1 MEVPLRPYKSPVLGC
16 GVLLWLFIK
25 CILIPN
31 QLLFFIYNG
40 PKRSSYLIW
49 RVGHGRHPL
58 KTPAKPHSDKY
69 LLSGGKRK
77 PQHSTAGIQ
86 THLSV
91 SGTQN
96 SHDTLADSATKQKR
110 ICPLLR
116 MRRWTYKL
124 PTQPAMCA
132 PWNNQKNTRWLPS
145 RWGTLVCNPFKD
157 VNEAGHIL
165 GGWAA

>member
-69 LLSGGKRK
+69 LLSEGKRK

-91 SGTQN
+91 SGTQRIHMTPWRTVLLN
-96 SHDTLADSATKQKR
+96 KRESALSWEWEDEL
-110 ICPLLR
+110 INFLLS
-116 MRRWTYKL
+116 
-124 PTQPAMCA
+124 QPCVLLGIIR
-132 PWNNQKNTRWLPS
+132 K
-145 RWGTLVCNPFKD
+145 
-157 VNEAGHIL
+157 IL
-165 GGWAA
+165 GDCLRDEGH